1 MLQNLEMKKMAYC
14 LQNSGDPYIEN
25 LANRI
30 FGDNLL
36 KQNTNENQNLF
47 NKTNALETGSA
58 FNHRGSLFNTIIKTR
73 RSSIAD
79 LDEKGNISKR
89 QSIYEYI

>member
-79 LDEKGNISKR
+79 SDEKGNISK
-89 QSIYEYI
+89 